1 MDITPEFDELL
12 RERNAP
18 PTTKQVTLENIDGF
32 LKEALRINSHIA
44 KLHQNL
50 RSVRRAYLARAQPRK
65 GHGRTRG
72 GQPAVLS
79 DRDREAVDKDAKE
92 MMRELN
98 WSIEALDGAEKVRH
112 ETEAKTIQKKYGS
125 GLGAL
130 GSWAAGGII
139 SGKTPEQLAAEARV
153 QEITAHRDGVLWFL
167 RQRLQLCG
175 LTQKSMMEARLARE
189 VELNR
194 SLGSQAPS
202 LSDYADFGPTKTAT
216 TAPDSFDTSHDE
228 GYRQEELSAEQ
239 LQMFEEGNQ
248 DMMKYF
254 ESMNES
260 VQTAQKSLAEISS
273 LQSQLIEHLVTQG
286 DQIDIL
292 VEESQATT
300 QNVEGGNKQLKKA
313 TERPSAAKW
322 TFYATSGLCAFLVV
336 WDLIF

>member
-1 MDITPEFDELL
+1 M
-12 RERNAP
+12 
-18 PTTKQVTLENIDGF
+18 
-32 LKEALRINSHIA
+32 
-44 KLHQNL
+44 
-50 RSVRRAYLARAQPRK
+50 
-65 GHGRTRG
+65 
-72 GQPAVLS
+72 S

-139 SGKTPEQLAAEARV
+139 RGKTPEQLAAEARA

-202 LSDYADFGPTKTAT
+202 LADYADFGPTAAT
-216 TAPDSFDTSHDE
+216 TTTTTTADNLDASRDE
-228 GYRQEELSAEQ
+228 GYKQEELSAEQ

-254 ESMNES
+254 ESMSES
-260 VQTAQKSLAEISS
+260 VQYVGEHQQTTMFAVTPFTDNFLGRRRNRWLRSAASSRSS
-273 LQSQLIEHLVTQG
+273 LST
-286 DQIDIL
+286 
-292 VEESQATT
+292 
-300 QNVEGGNKQLKKA
+300 
-313 TERPSAAKW
+313 W
-322 TFYATSGLCAFLVV
+322 
-336 WDLIF
+336 

>member
-1 MDITPEFDELL
+1 M
-12 RERNAP
+12 
-18 PTTKQVTLENIDGF
+18 
-32 LKEALRINSHIA
+32 
-44 KLHQNL
+44 
-50 RSVRRAYLARAQPRK
+50 
-65 GHGRTRG
+65 
-72 GQPAVLS
+72 LS

-139 SGKTPEQLAAEARV
+139 SSKTAEQLAAEARA

-202 LSDYADFGPTKTAT
+202 LADYADFGPTKTAT
-216 TAPDSFDTSHDE
+216 TATTTTTTVDDLDASRGE
-228 GYRQEELSAEQ
+228 GYKQEELSAEQ

-260 VQTAQKSLAEISS
+260 VQYVGKHQQTRCS
-273 LQSQLIEHLVTQG
+273 LQHL
-286 DQIDIL
+286 
-292 VEESQATT
+292 
-300 QNVEGGNKQLKKA
+300 
-313 TERPSAAKW
+313 
-322 TFYATSGLCAFLVV
+322 Y
-336 WDLIF
+336 

>member
-1 MDITPEFDELL
+1 
-12 RERNAP
+12 
-18 PTTKQVTLENIDGF
+18 
-32 LKEALRINSHIA
+32 
-44 KLHQNL
+44 
-50 RSVRRAYLARAQPRK
+50 
-65 GHGRTRG
+65 
-72 GQPAVLS
+72 VLS

-139 SGKTPEQLAAEARV
+139 SGKTPEQLAAEARA

-216 TAPDSFDTSHDE
+216 TATTTTTTADNLDASRDE
-228 GYRQEELSAEQ
+228 GYNRQEELSAEQ

-260 VQTAQKSLAEISS
+260 VQYVESTKKTRCSLG
-273 LQSQLIEHLVTQG
+273 HL
-286 DQIDIL
+286 
-292 VEESQATT
+292 
-300 QNVEGGNKQLKKA
+300 
-313 TERPSAAKW
+313 
-322 TFYATSGLCAFLVV
+322 Y
-336 WDLIF
+336 